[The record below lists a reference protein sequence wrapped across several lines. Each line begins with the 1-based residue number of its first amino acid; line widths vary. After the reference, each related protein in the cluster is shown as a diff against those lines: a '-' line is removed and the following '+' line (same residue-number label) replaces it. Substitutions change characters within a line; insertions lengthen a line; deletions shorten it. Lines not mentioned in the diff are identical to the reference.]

1 MLGDPRECRERA
13 VECLELARH
22 AKTAQHKTLLTEIAQ
37 TWLNLASGIEHVE
50 ARRPSHPSSAPFSAR
65 AAARLVN
72 RKAGGYI
79 LRHGTQETARTERSQ
94 ASRQA

>member
-37 TWLNLASGIEHVE
+37 TWLNLASGIERVE
-50 ARRPSHPSSAPFSAR
+50 TLLRDDGAAAGDGFAAREEGGHPSH
-65 AAARLVN
+65 
-72 RKAGGYI
+72 
-79 LRHGTQETARTERSQ
+79 
-94 ASRQA
+94 

>member
-1 MLGDPRECRERA
+1 MLGGPREDVA
-13 VECLELARH
+13 ARQDG
-22 AKTAQHKTLLTEIAQ
+22 TVQGNAQRIAQ